1 MNNKYKTRPI
11 RNKFYHTTEWK
22 KVRDY
27 YFTLKMGMCERCKKD
42 KGYLN
47 KGIIVHHKKYIKDQD
62 FITWNKE
69 ILLSINN
76 LELLCL
82 ECHNKEHMREKAFN
96 DNAEI
101 NLETGE
107 YIIDKK

>member
-1 MNNKYKTRPI
+1 MKSFIYQYFRYINSNKKILFIP
-11 RNKFYHTTEWK
+11 KPKLFS
-22 KVRDY
+22 Y
-27 YFTLKMGMCERCKKD
+27 YQ
-42 KGYLN
+42 
-47 KGIIVHHKKYIKDQD
+47 KYIKDQD
-62 FITWNKE
+62 FINWNKE

-96 DNAEI
+96 ANTEI

-107 YIIDKK
+107 YTINKK